1 MKLFY
6 CDHCGHAVFFENVEC
21 LNCGHTLGFLPD
33 RLALSALE
41 PVGDN
46 RWRSLIPDAKGE
58 HYKMCQ
64 NYAEA
69 QVCNWMAPAE
79 QDEPFCRACR
89 LNRTIPDLSKPDNV
103 ACWHRLEIGKRRMV
117 YSLISLGLPF
127 CSKTDDSE
135 RGLAF
140 DFLAD
145 PESEFGENEDNK
157 VMTGHAEGLITI
169 NIGEADDAVREKNR
183 LDMKER
189 YRTVL
194 GHFRH
199 EIGHYYWERLIR
211 NSHWLKPFRDLFG
224 DEQEDYGQA
233 LQRHYDSGP
242 PADWQD
248 QFVSTYATSHPWED
262 WAETWSHYLHMTDTL
277 ETARAFGLKADPPAP
292 ALQAQDQDTSFDVF
306 KNLIS
311 RWVPFTFA
319 LNSITRS
326 MGQKDL
332 YPFVLAPAVIE
343 KLEFV
348 HRVIEQARNQ
358 QTP

>member
-33 RLALSALE
+33 KLALSALE
-41 PVGDN
+41 PVEEN
-46 RWRSLIPDAKGE
+46 RWRSLIPDAQGQ
-58 HYKMCQ
+58 HYKMCE

-69 QVCNWMAPAE
+69 QACNWMLPAE
-79 QDEPFCRACR
+79 EPETFCCACR

-103 ACWHRLEIGKRRMV
+103 ACWQRLEAAKRRLV
-117 YSLISLGLPF
+117 YSLISLRLPF
-127 CSKTDDSE
+127 CSKTDDPE
-135 RGLAF
+135 HGLAF
-140 DFLAD
+140 DLLAD
-145 PESEFGENEDNK
+145 PDPEFGENEDNK

-199 EIGHYYWERLIR
+199 EIGHYYWEQLIR
-211 NSHWLKPFRDLFG
+211 NSAWLSPCRDLFG
-224 DEQEDYGQA
+224 DEREDYGQA
-233 LQRHYDSGP
+233 LQRHYENGP
-242 PADWQD
+242 PADWQN
-248 QFVSTYATSHPWED
+248 QFISTYATSHPWED

-277 ETARAFGLKADPPAP
+277 ETASAFGLKADPPAP
-292 ALQAQDQDTSFDVF
+292 AIKPQAQETNPHVFD
-306 KNLIS
+306 NLIA
-311 RWVPFTFA
+311 RWMPLTFA
-319 LNSITRS
+319 LNSINRS

-332 YPFVLAPAVIE
+332 YPFVLAPPVID
-343 KLEFV
+343 KLHFV
-348 HRVIEQARNQ
+348 HRVIERARDE
-358 QTP
+358 QTL